1 LLIAESRKTNYI
13 VIEKDKCK
21 ACHYCIA
28 VCAREIIGTSKEINR
43 LGVNYAEVIPDKAH
57 ECTGCKSCAIMCP
70 DIAIS
75 VFRSRALEDGSVS

>member
-1 LLIAESRKTNYI
+1 MLISECRKTNHI
-13 VIEKDKCK
+13 VIDKDKCK
-21 ACHYCIA
+21 ACHYCIM

-57 ECTGCKSCAIMCP
+57 ECTGCKSCPIMCP

-75 VFRSRALEDGSVS
+75 VIRSRAQESGAIS